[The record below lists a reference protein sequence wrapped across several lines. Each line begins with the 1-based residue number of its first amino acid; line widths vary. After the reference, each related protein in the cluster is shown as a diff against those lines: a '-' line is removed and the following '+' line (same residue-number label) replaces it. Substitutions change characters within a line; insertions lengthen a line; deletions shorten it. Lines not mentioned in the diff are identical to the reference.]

1 MLCSRNSTGVRLRL
15 SAGQNDDRAIL
26 HAYRQ
31 PCGTA
36 AGRGRRAGAAFPEF
50 PHWSQGVRPRPD
62 WRFSD
67 APFVEVR
74 RQLDAYFS
82 GDLRQFD
89 LRLCLSGTD
98 FQNSVWQY
106 LSDIPFGET
115 QTYGQLATALGRP
128 KASRAVGAANGN
140 NPLPIILPC
149 HRVIGANGALTGFGG
164 GLATKEYLLRHEGV
178 YDHESDQLNLFK
190 G

>member
-1 MLCSRNSTGVRLRL
+1 MTGLYYTHIDSPVGPLLAAGDGQALHFLSFSTGRK
-15 SAGQNDDRAIL
+15 
-26 HAYRQ
+26 
-31 PCGTA
+31 
-36 AGRGRRAGAAFPEF
+36 AF
-50 PHWSQGVRPRPD
+50 GPRPD

-98 FQNSVWQY
+98 FQNSVWRY
-106 LSDIPFGET
+106 LSDIPFGKT
-115 QTYGQLATALGRP
+115 QSYGQLATALGRP

-164 GLATKEYLLRHEGV
+164 GLATKDFLLRHEGV
-178 YDHESDQLNLFK
+178 YDHENNQLNLFK